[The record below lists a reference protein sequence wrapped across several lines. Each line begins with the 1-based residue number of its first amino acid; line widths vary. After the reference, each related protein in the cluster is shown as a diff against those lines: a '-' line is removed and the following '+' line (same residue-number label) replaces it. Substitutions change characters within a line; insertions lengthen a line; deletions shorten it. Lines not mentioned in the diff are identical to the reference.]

1 MDYKSRIVLLYGPTA
16 SGKSK
21 LAIELSKILNGEIIN
36 ADSMQVYKELKIL
49 TSRPSSSDVKKI
61 RHHLYGFISI
71 KKNFST
77 GAWLGI
83 VTKKINSILK
93 KKKVPILVGGTGLY
107 FKALVDGLVQ
117 IPNIPIL
124 LRKKIRTYHKK
135 IGQKKFYSELL
146 KLDPK
151 VNNFIFENDSQ
162 RSIRAYEV
170 KKFSKKSLYDWIKNT
185 KPKFDPDLFEKFFIH
200 PSKDF
205 LLRQINLRVNK
216 MFKQGVKQEVKEFLK
231 LKIRSDLS
239 ANKVIGI
246 QEIKDHLMKKLTLKD
261 VKNLIQ
267 IRTRQ
272 YAKRQFTWARGK
284 MSSWKIINPKN
295 YKDILI
301 HLSISCS

>member
-1 MDYKSRIVLLYGPTA
+1 MLKFLILC
-16 SGKSK
+16 K
-21 LAIELSKILNGEIIN
+21 LAIKLSKALNGEIVN

-49 TSRPSSSDVKKI
+49 TSRPSPSDVKKI
-61 RHHLYGFISI
+61 KHHLYGFISV

-77 GAWLGI
+77 GAWLNI
-83 VTKKINSILK
+83 ATKKIKSILE

-107 FKALVDGLVQ
+107 FKTLIDGLVQ
-117 IPNIPIL
+117 IPDIPISL
-124 LRKKIRTYHKK
+124 KEKIRKYHKT
-135 IGQKKFYSELL
+135 IGQEKFYNELL

-151 VNNFIFENDSQ
+151 VKNFILESDSQ
-162 RSIRAYEV
+162 RSIRAYEI
-170 KKFSKKSLYDWIKNT
+170 KKFTKKSLYDWITNT
-185 KPKFDPDLFEKFFIH
+185 KPTFDPNLFKKFFIH

-205 LLRQINLRVNK
+205 LLQQINLRMNK

-246 QEIKDHLMKKLTLKD
+246 QEIKDHLLKKLTLTE

-272 YAKRQFTWARGK
+272 YVKRQFTWARGK

-295 YKDILI
+295 YKDILDT
-301 HLSISCS
+301 LVN

>member
-1 MDYKSRIVLLYGPTA
+1 MDRKSTIVLLYGPTA

-21 LAIELSKILNGEIIN
+21 LATELSKILNGEIVN

-49 TSRPSSSDVKKI
+49 TSRPSSSDVKKVK
-61 RHHLYGFISI
+61 HHLYGFISV

-77 GAWLGI
+77 GAWLNI
-83 VTKKINSILK
+83 ATKKIKSILK

-107 FKALVDGLVQ
+107 FKALVDGLVK
-117 IPNIPIL
+117 IPNIPVF
-124 LRKKIRTYHKK
+124 LRKKIRKYHKE
-135 IGQKKFYSELL
+135 IGQQKFYKKLL

-151 VNNFIFENDSQ
+151 VKNFILKSDSQ

-170 KKFSKKSLYDWIKNT
+170 KKFTKKSLYDWIKNT
-185 KPKFDPDLFEKFFIH
+185 RPTFNPGLFKKFFIC

-205 LLRQINLRVNK
+205 LLQQINLRINK
-216 MFKQGVKQEVKEFLK
+216 MFKQGVKLEVKEFLK
-231 LKIRSDLS
+231 LKIRPDLT

-246 QEIKDHLMKKLTLKD
+246 QEIKDHLVKKLTITE

-295 YKDILI
+295 YKDILDT
-301 HLSISCS
+301 LAN

>member
-1 MDYKSRIVLLYGPTA
+1 MDLKPTIILLAGPTA

-21 LAIELSKILNGEIIN
+21 LAIKLSKALNGEIVN

-49 TSRPSSSDVKKI
+49 TSRPSPSDLKKI
-61 RHHLYGFISI
+61 NHHLYGFISV

-77 GAWLGI
+77 GAWLNI
-83 VTKKINSILK
+83 ATKKIKSILK
-93 KKKVPILVGGTGLY
+93 KRKVPILVGGTGLY
-107 FKALVDGLVQ
+107 FKALVDGLIQ
-117 IPNIPIL
+117 IPDIPIL
-124 LRKKIRTYHKK
+124 LRKKIRKYHKK
-135 IGQKKFYSELL
+135 IGQKKFYNELL

-151 VNNFIFENDSQ
+151 VKNFILASDNQ

-170 KKFSKKSLYDWIKNT
+170 KKFTKKSLFDWIKNT
-185 KPKFDPDLFEKFFIH
+185 KPTFDPNLFKKFFIH

-205 LLRQINLRVNK
+205 LLQQINLRMNK
-216 MFKQGVKQEVKEFLK
+216 MFKQGVKQEVKEFLR
-231 LKIRSDLS
+231 LKIHPDLS

-246 QEIKDHLMKKLTLKD
+246 QEIKDHLVKKLTLTE

-272 YAKRQFTWARGK
+272 YVKRQFTWARGK

-295 YKDILI
+295 YKDILHTLI
-301 HLSISCS
+301 N